1 MPETFR
7 ENSTCVVCCAFG
19 DTKKCGKCRSVT
31 YCGLECQR
39 KDWSRHKRL
48 CAPAVI
54 KELEGKGRGLMASRS
69 IEKGELIVKD
79 KAVINLCDGIYEDF
93 RPVLQSK
100 VDNLT
105 EIEKEE
111 FYRLTRKKSYFDSM
125 EAFESKAEA
134 EGDEDTKRKIF
145 EGKKYIDVVS
155 IFHNN
160 SIGDK
165 KDGSSC
171 LYLTLSL
178 LNHSCAPNTSWSS
191 IPKGGNG
198 EVMELRAI
206 RNINEGE
213 ELTVNYIN
221 KDGSYSK
228 TEERQQM
235 LIGRWDFT
243 CQCRLCVTGD
253 EDEIKLKISAA
264 KDEMR
269 KIGDLQ
275 TIPLDKID
283 WTKLAEY
290 QCEIVDLVKS
300 LSSDPPL
307 LTECLSLAN
316 LAQLSRNLDLLH
328 KACNLSKEVAEE
340 SKFKADME
348 SHDILKENFGL
359 WMPNLHQL
367 YTVNALKPN
376 EKEIMSLLK
385 CRRFLF

>member
-1 MPETFR
+1 
-7 ENSTCVVCCAFG
+7 
-19 DTKKCGKCRSVT
+19 
-31 YCGLECQR
+31 
-39 KDWSRHKRL
+39 
-48 CAPAVI
+48 
-54 KELEGKGRGLMASRS
+54 
-69 IEKGELIVKD
+69 
-79 KAVINLCDGIYEDF
+79 
-93 RPVLQSK
+93 
-100 VDNLT
+100 
-105 EIEKEE
+105 
-111 FYRLTRKKSYFDSM
+111 
-125 EAFESKAEA
+125 
-134 EGDEDTKRKIF
+134 
-145 EGKKYIDVVS
+145 
-155 IFHNN
+155 
-160 SIGDK
+160 
-165 KDGSSC
+165 
-171 LYLTLSL
+171 
-178 LNHSCAPNTSWSS
+178 
-191 IPKGGNG
+191 
-198 EVMELRAI
+198 MELRAI
-206 RNINEGE
+206 RNIIEGE

-253 EDEIKLKISAA
+253 EDETKLKISAA

-290 QCEIVDLVKS
+290 QDEIVDLVKS

-348 SHDILKENFGL
+348 SHDILKEN
-359 WMPNLHQL
+359 
-367 YTVNALKPN
+367 K
-376 EKEIMSLLK
+376 
-385 CRRFLF
+385 